1 MVSLGALERNG
12 SQGFEKWRI
21 YSLRRKL
28 SHKERKE
35 NCEGRMGQSGVVS
48 AEPQRTHSKNCEGWM
63 GQSGCGAGEWS
74 FPPRMTHGVM
84 SNSRLYIIF
93 GILSAL

>member
-28 SHKERKE
+28 SHKEIKE
-35 NCEGRMGQSGVVS
+35 NCEGRIGQSGVVS
-48 AEPQRTHSKNCEGWM
+48 AEPQGTHSYCEGTM
-63 GQSGCGAGEWS
+63 GQSG
-74 FPPRMTHGVM
+74 MV
-84 SNSRLYIIF
+84 
-93 GILSAL
+93 SAHSLRVRG

>member
-1 MVSLGALERNG
+1 VVSLGALERNG

-21 YSLRRKL
+21 YSLRRKN

-48 AEPQRTHSKNCEGWM
+48 AGPQRTHAKNCEGWM
-63 GQSGCGAGEWS
+63 GQSGCGEWP
-74 FPPRMTHGVM
+74 FPPRMTHVVM
-84 SNSRLYIIF
+84 SNSRLTLFLGFFHYF
-93 GILSAL
+93 ET